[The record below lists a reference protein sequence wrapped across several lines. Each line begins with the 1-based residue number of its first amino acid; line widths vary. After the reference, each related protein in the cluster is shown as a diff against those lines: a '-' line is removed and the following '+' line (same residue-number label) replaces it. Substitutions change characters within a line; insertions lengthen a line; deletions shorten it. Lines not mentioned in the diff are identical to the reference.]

1 MKEKKTD
8 SILLKLTPTEKLIL
22 KELSDDNGLDMADI
36 LRRPI
41 IDELKRR
48 RQMERVA

>member
-8 SILLKLTPTEKLIL
+8 YIQVKLTPVEKEIL
-22 KELSDDNGLDMADI
+22 KELSDDNGLSMADI
-36 LRRPI
+36 LRLPI

-48 RQMERVA
+48 RKMERVA

>member
-8 SILLKLTPTEKLIL
+8 AILFKLRPTEKKIL
-22 KELSDDNGLDMADI
+22 KELADNDGIDMADI

-41 IDELKRR
+41 IDEMKRR
-48 RQMERVA
+48 RQEAIAS

>member
-8 SILLKLTPTEKLIL
+8 YMQVKLTPTEKKIL
-22 KELSDDNGLDMADI
+22 EELANDDGIKMADI

-48 RQMERVA
+48 RQLERVA

>member
-8 SILLKLTPTEKLIL
+8 SILLKLTPTEKTIL

-48 RQMERVA
+48 RQLERVA